1 MLKHFA
7 SASKRYLMKKINL
20 LDDRLRTKFNE
31 SIAMISTFISLILI
45 FCEIPDEYKKSCGVF
60 FILAL
65 VGYYFFL
72 WQKYCSLEDIEIKI
86 DGSVVNIK
94 SGDLFK
100 QRGYKAIAFNEY
112 YDTQV
117 DDVIISGRSLNG
129 LFITQHL
136 TDNTINDLDEYISKY
151 QFPPE
156 DILDENVSRKSG
168 KTQRY
173 RIGSICVYNNYLL
186 TAFSKFNDQNMAYLT
201 MPDYLGFLIK
211 FWDNVNRVYSQESV
225 SVPIFGS
232 GITRIKE
239 HKNISDEE
247 LLKIML
253 WTFRISEMRFKYP
266 AKLTIVIHK
275 DKIKNINLLDIE
287 FSRNGI

>member
-1 MLKHFA
+1 
-7 SASKRYLMKKINL
+7 MKKINL

>member
-1 MLKHFA
+1 
-7 SASKRYLMKKINL
+7 MKKINL

-136 TDNTINDLDEYISKY
+136 TDNTVNDLDEYISKY